1 MSLLADLQQSAL
13 APAADEA
20 GRISGLWW
28 IYLTVLGLI
37 WGVVMAVMLVGAF
50 RKRAGTDQREPLA
63 LPVREPRVWNFIG
76 TAAGLSVAIVFT
88 LLLVDFF
95 TDRALSSPP
104 PPNALKIKL
113 TGHQWWWEA
122 RYLGAKPSDEVTTAN
137 ELHLPLG
144 QPVEFD
150 LDSVDVIHSFW
161 IPSLHGKK
169 DLIPGHPTTTWFT
182 PRKTG
187 AFYGMCAE
195 FCGLQH
201 AHMRL
206 AVIVDPPEQFQ
217 QWLAHERS
225 EAAEPQTDQTK
236 RGEQVLLTT
245 TCALCHSVQGTVARG
260 KVGPDLTHLKSRGW
274 IGAGALPNEPTALAN
289 WIRDPQAFKP
299 GNLMPPHSLPGEDL
313 NALVAYLETLR

>member
-1 MSLLADLQQSAL
+1 VSLLAALQQSAL
-13 APAADEA
+13 APAADQA

-28 IYLTVLGLI
+28 IYLTVLGLV
-37 WGVVMAVMLVGAF
+37 WGVVMAVMLVGSLRRRSPAE
-50 RKRAGTDQREPLA
+50 KHAPLE
-63 LPVREPRVWNFIG
+63 LPMREPRVWNFIG
-76 TAAGLSVAIVFT
+76 AAAGLTVAIVFA

-95 TDRALSSPP
+95 ADRALSSPAP
-104 PPNALKIKL
+104 EGALKIKL

-122 RYLGAKPSDEVTTAN
+122 HYLGAKPSDEVTTAN

-144 QPVEFD
+144 QPVELE

-169 DLIPGHPTTTWFT
+169 DLIPGHPTSTWFT

-187 AFYGMCAE
+187 QFYGMCAE

-206 AVIVDPPEQFQ
+206 AVTVDPPEQFS

-225 EAAEPQTDQTK
+225 DAAEPATAQTK
-236 RGEQVLLTT
+236 RGEQVLLGS

-260 KVGPDLTHLKSRGW
+260 TIGPDLTHLKSRGW
-274 IGAGALPNEPTALAN
+274 IGAGALPNERDALAN
-289 WIRDPQAFKP
+289 WIRDSQAFKP
-299 GNLMPPHSLPGEDL
+299 GNLMPPHALPGDDL
-313 NALVAYLETLR
+313 EALVAYLETLR